1 MAVVGPAIAAFSG
14 FVSSAVSAAGA
25 WLGRVAN
32 VVEIG
37 EQRAPSM

>member
-1 MAVVGPAIAAFSG
+1 MPDITSL
-14 FVSSAVSAAGA
+14 FVTR
-25 WLGRVAN
+25 LGRVAN

>member
-1 MAVVGPAIAAFSG
+1 MSLGDKDHIAISELAC
-14 FVSSAVSAAGA
+14 
-25 WLGRVAN
+25 GRVAN